1 MPHDLSNKLADE
13 DLDKYHKIHTNWKDK
28 ISQVHIHSSKCQR
41 VNANKNAMAMTR
53 IKYKLANKRAEQEI
67 GILLNMNRR
76 KTQYEY

>member
-13 DLDKYHKIHTNWKDK
+13 DLDKYHKIHTNWKEQN
-28 ISQVHIHSSKCQR
+28 ITSTLFVHQNVR
-41 VNANKNAMAMTR
+41 VNVNKHATAMTS
-53 IKYKLANKRAEQEI
+53 IKYKLASMRAEQEI